1 VEGPVGTVARE
12 FTRPKEVPTMDDPG
26 QRMAEAARTL
36 IQTGLFR
43 ARFAAWS
50 ERFPAFTLIRGP
62 DDLLGG
68 LRRHSYRIRDGLLA
82 ALVNLFKEG
91 DTDATLILL
100 AILRPGIGARAGWL
114 EGSLGLDEAWQE
126 MTAAVL
132 WAAHRYDPARF
143 PTGIARNLL
152 HAAWRHAEPARRLH
166 LEAKRLGASLTE
178 VVEERKAEVWAD
190 PLPTARMLIAEATQS
205 GAISPEEAGL
215 IRATRLDGLPL
226 KEVVAGE
233 PYHRTQKRR
242 RRAEARL
249 GEFAME
255 HYPAC
260 VRNGEPPRSHSP
272 VEGADARVGWV
283 QPRRPPLPERP
294 PRPISLADT
303 A

>member
-1 VEGPVGTVARE
+1 
-12 FTRPKEVPTMDDPG
+12 MDDPG

-132 WAAHRYDPARF
+132 WAAHRY
-143 PTGIARNLL
+143 
-152 HAAWRHAEPARRLH
+152 
-166 LEAKRLGASLTE
+166 E